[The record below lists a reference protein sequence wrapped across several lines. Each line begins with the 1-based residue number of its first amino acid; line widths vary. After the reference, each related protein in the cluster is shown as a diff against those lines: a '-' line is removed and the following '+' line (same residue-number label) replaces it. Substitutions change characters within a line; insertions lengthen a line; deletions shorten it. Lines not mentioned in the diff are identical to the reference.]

1 MRMLR
6 ASVVV
11 LVGTSVLLGLLDGP
25 AGAENKTIRL
35 SGFDEV
41 PVVITGATGLLRVRI
56 NSGDGTI
63 GYVLTY
69 EGVEPNDQGATVAQA
84 HIHLGQ
90 RHTTGNIV
98 VFLCTNGGNAP
109 PSPTNPTPLC
119 PPSPGTVEG
128 TLDAS
133 NVIAFPAQG
142 VGPGDIA
149 AVIEALREGVAYA
162 NVHSAVSPS
171 GAIRGQFFGKH

>member
-1 MRMLR
+1 MRMFR
-6 ASVVV
+6 TGVVV
-11 LVGTSVLLGLLDGP
+11 LVAAGMSLGLLGGP
-25 AGAENKTIRL
+25 ARAENKTVRL

-41 PVVITGATGLLRVRI
+41 PVVITDATGILKVFI

-69 EGVEPNDQGATVAQA
+69 EGLGQGETVTQA

-90 RHTTGNIV
+90 QHTTGNIV
-98 VFLCTNGGNAP
+98 VFLCTNLGNAP
-109 PSPTNPTPLC
+109 PSPTNPTPAC
-119 PPSPGTVEG
+119 PPAGTPVVG

-133 NVIAFPAQG
+133 NVISFPAQG

-149 AVIEALREGVAYA
+149 AVIDALREGVAYA
-162 NVHSAVSPS
+162 NVHSTVSAS
-171 GAIRGQFFGKH
+171 GVIRGQFFGKH